1 MTITAA
7 NKLSQAIGALISATY
22 DTGWQAGAIEFMP
35 DNMRGGYRTSQD
47 ELIQIRE
54 HRSKELND
62 AINEVTQDAYQ
73 FAAGQVEEELVMYL
87 GSINLPRLDLNDL

>member
-1 MTITAA
+1 MTMTAVDRL
-7 NKLSQAIGALISATY
+7 NQAISALISATY

-35 DNMRGGYRTSQD
+35 DNMRGGFRVDQDKLIKVREKRT
-47 ELIQIRE
+47 
-54 HRSKELND
+54 KELNE
-62 AINEVTQDAYQ
+62 AINEMTQIAYH